1 VRPRAVFAAQNRAS
15 TWKERHTAVDAR
27 QGARMTT
34 SPNQLQE
41 LSLLP
46 QSFVDRWHG
55 LPLAWVEAKPFSLVR
70 NICAQR
76 PHLATLDVGS
86 GEAEIAFSSNTERLD
101 VSAGAIGL
109 FVPGERRHIRWR
121 CHSARRILV
130 DLDMRFLAEHGL
142 VSDEMLSTRFKQ
154 DLEFRDP
161 ELSLLLRAMVGEV
174 ASGCPNGRLFA
185 ESLSLGLASRLVRS
199 HGSRAAHDRE
209 RGRLTSAQLTRLND
223 LIESR
228 LDGSISLGILS
239 KATGFSAPHLV
250 RLMRNTVQCTP
261 HQYVLQRR
269 VKRALWLLQE
279 TDMTIAAVA
288 ASTGFSSQ
296 SHLTSTMARIDGR
309 TPGAVR
315 RMRAL

>member
-1 VRPRAVFAAQNRAS
+1 VAAAQNRAN
-15 TWKERHTAVDAR
+15 TGKRHTLDAR
-27 QGARMTT
+27 RGARMTI
-34 SPNQLQE
+34 SPNRLHE
-41 LSLLP
+41 RSLLP
-46 QSFVDRWHG
+46 QSFVEHWQG
-55 LPLAWVEAKPFSLVR
+55 LPLAWVEGKPFSLVR
-70 NICAQR
+70 NLCSQR
-76 PHLATLDVGS
+76 PHLATLDAGS
-86 GEAEIAFSSNTERLD
+86 GEAEIAFPSSTECLN

-109 FVPGERRHIRWR
+109 FLPGEQRYIRWR
-121 CHSARRILV
+121 CNGARRILV
-130 DLDMRFLAEHGL
+130 DIDIRFLADRDL
-142 VSDEMLSTRFKQ
+142 ASDEMLSSRFRQ

-174 ASGCPNGRLFA
+174 ANGCPNGRLYA

-199 HGSRAAHDRE
+199 HGSRGAHDRE
-209 RGRLTSAQLTRLND
+209 RGRLTSAQLKRLD
-223 LIESR
+223 ELIESR
-228 LDGSISLGILS
+228 LDGPISLGMLS
-239 KATGFSAPHLV
+239 KAAGFSAPHLV

-269 VKRALWLLQE
+269 IKRALWLLHE
-279 TDMTIAAVA
+279 TDMTIAGIA